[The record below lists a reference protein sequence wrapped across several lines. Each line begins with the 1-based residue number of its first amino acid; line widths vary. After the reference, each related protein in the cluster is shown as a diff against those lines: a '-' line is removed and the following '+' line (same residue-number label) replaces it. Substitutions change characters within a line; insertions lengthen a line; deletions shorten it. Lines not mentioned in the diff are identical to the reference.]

1 MRDLEHIEL
10 YQGENDDILRRP
22 PSFLVKAGTLLIC
35 LTLTGM
41 LILSD
46 YIMIPDM
53 IHTKLVIP
61 KDRIPARSKNIEAS
75 FITQAGY
82 KESLLLN
89 TKQKMII
96 EEEDIC
102 ISFHTFKINHLSK
115 NSIEVHITIDPA
127 SVANF
132 YPTTNGYYVLPVQI
146 AINER
151 SIFSKVISCLKKI
164 IRS

>member
-1 MRDLEHIEL
+1 MRDLEHIKL

-41 LILSD
+41 LILSN

-61 KDRIPARSKNIEAS
+61 KDRIPARSKTIEAS

-82 KESLLLN
+82 KEPLLLN
-89 TKQKMII
+89 TKQKVII
-96 EEEDIC
+96 EEEDKC
-102 ISFHTFKINHLSK
+102 FSFHTFKINHLRK
-115 NSIEVHITIDPA
+115 DTIEVHITIDPA

-132 YPTTNGYYVLPVQI
+132 YSATNGDYVLPVQI
-146 AINER
+146 PINEQ
-151 SIFSKVISCLKKI
+151 SIFSKVISCFKNIL
-164 IRS
+164 